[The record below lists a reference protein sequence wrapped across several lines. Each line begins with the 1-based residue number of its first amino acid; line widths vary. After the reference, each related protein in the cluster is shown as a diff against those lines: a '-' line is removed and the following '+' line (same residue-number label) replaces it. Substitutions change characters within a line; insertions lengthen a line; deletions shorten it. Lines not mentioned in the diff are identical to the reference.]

1 MYSFTVHSW
10 MISELKLSGNE
21 LLVYANIYQFSSLP
35 GNYFTASL
43 NTISE
48 MLNISNNTV
57 QRTIKSLIEKGLIT
71 KENIIIDKVSCCRY
85 AANLKILDLEDTE
98 GIAKMAK
105 GYSQNGSIIN
115 NNINKQDTNN
125 IDTNNQ
131 VIRRGKLFDTS
142 KSKEKKASIISRM
155 IKMLDAFCV
164 SEDIPA
170 KVRQCLVDYFH
181 FRVKRG
187 LQPEQWAKILEPLK
201 FFSDDEIIAKVNNAL
216 AGGYMVLVPQWELN
230 KLNQPIDNIVPAKK
244 LSKEQYEKC
253 EEGF

>member
-1 MYSFTVHSW
+1 MVKSQHKESKEIIEKLIDAKIIPVIKIDSPQEAVPLARALLQGGITVAEVTFRTEAAADGIAAIHAQ
-10 MISELKLSGNE
+10 
-21 LLVYANIYQFSSLP
+21 VP
-35 GNYFTASL
+35 
-43 NTISE
+43 E
-48 MLNISNNTV
+48 MLLGAGTV
-57 QRTIKSLIEKGLIT
+57 LTV
-71 KENIIIDKVSCCRY
+71 ENAQKAIDAGARFVVAPGFDPAVVDY
-85 AANLKILDLEDTE
+85 VVEQ
-98 GIAKMAK
+98 GIAMIPGVATPTEVSLAL
-105 GYSQNGSIIN
+105 G
-115 NNINKQDTNN
+115 
-125 IDTNNQ
+125 
-131 VIRRGKLFDTS
+131 RGLHILKFFPAEVLGG
-142 KSKEKKASIISRM
+142 

-230 KLNQPIDNIVPAKK
+230 KLNQPIDNIVPAEK